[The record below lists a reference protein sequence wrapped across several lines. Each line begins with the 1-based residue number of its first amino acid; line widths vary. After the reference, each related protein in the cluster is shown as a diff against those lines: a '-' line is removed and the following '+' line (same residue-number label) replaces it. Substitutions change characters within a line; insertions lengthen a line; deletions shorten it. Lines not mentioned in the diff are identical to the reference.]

1 MPIVSI
7 VFDKIKSEYTITHR
21 DEKTG
26 KFYSIKANHLTQ
38 EEKQIASSFKHY
50 NQTPYFISWC

>member
-26 KFYSIKANHLTQ
+26 CTYQIKANRLTQ
-38 EEKQIASSFKHY
+38 EEKQVASSFEHY
-50 NQTPYFISWC
+50 NQTPYNITWC